1 MASSS
6 SRHGSRGRGRQR
18 AAEAWFSSERLQW
31 LVEGGVNAGVGR
43 QGRKV
48 LLAGAAPRQLISE
61 AAACLGEAVLLAAK
75 GICREGG
82 GAGHH
87 GSQNGGKKRRGKKEN
102 EQKWKQLGKLFL
114 ECAS

>member
-1 MASSS
+1 
-6 SRHGSRGRGRQR
+6 
-18 AAEAWFSSERLQW
+18 
-31 LVEGGVNAGVGR
+31 VNAGVGR